1 MIDVM
6 CSYGLPGT
14 DMVAVNV
21 SPITY
26 TLLSTLQ
33 QVYTPPPPHTQKKL
47 CDSWGSDSSA
57 ALTLCHQA
65 SVSPDTFQRIRVP

>member
-6 CSYGLPGT
+6 CSYRLPGT

-33 QVYTPPPPHTQKKL
+33 QVYTPPPPHKKNYVTA
-47 CDSWGSDSSA
+47 GV
-57 ALTLCHQA
+57 LTAVL
-65 SVSPDTFQRIRVP
+65 R